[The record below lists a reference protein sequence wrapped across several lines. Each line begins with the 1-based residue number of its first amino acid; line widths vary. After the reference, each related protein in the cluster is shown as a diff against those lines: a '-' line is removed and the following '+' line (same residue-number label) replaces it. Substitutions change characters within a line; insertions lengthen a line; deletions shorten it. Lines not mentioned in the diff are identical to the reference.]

1 MQSVLQGIKVI
12 DFSRI
17 FAGPDA
23 AQTLGDLGADVIK
36 VEDPKGG
43 DGCRNLGTT
52 DPKHMGY
59 GPTFQAFNRNKRAMT
74 LDLKTAEGREIAK
87 RLMIEADVV
96 INNFRPRTM
105 EKFGLGYDDLK
116 VLNPRLIYCELN
128 AFGKTGPMAH
138 IGANDLQLQAH
149 SGLAAITGQPGEPPN
164 RAGSAIVDIHAG
176 LSLVAGI
183 LGALF
188 HRERMGEGQQVS
200 TSLLQSS
207 AHLMGYFYQE
217 YWQTGYVH
225 KAMGTANHL
234 SVPNQAFPTKNGYTV
249 VIAPTQEMYL
259 RCVEALEAPH
269 LLDPPFDTREGRM
282 KNREALVEVMSEVT
296 RQFTSEEIYERLGA
310 VKVNVAIVQD
320 VGQAA
325 NHPQLEAIGAIH
337 HVEVEGEP
345 RKFVASP
352 FTLSATPTEFRNPA
366 PRLGAD
372 TADILADLGYSSAE
386 IESFKAAKAI

>member
-1 MQSVLQGIKVI
+1 MSSVLAGIKVI

-23 AQTLGDLGADVIK
+23 AQTLGDMGADVIK
-36 VEDPKGG
+36 VEDRKTG
-43 DGCRNLGTT
+43 DGCRSLGTT
-52 DPKHMGY
+52 DPKLMGY
-59 GPTFQAFNRNKRAMT
+59 GPTFQAFNRNKRSIT
-74 LDLKTAEGREIAK
+74 LDLKTAEGRAVAL
-87 RLMIEADVV
+87 RLLAEADVA
-96 INNFRPRTM
+96 INNFRPGTM
-105 EKFGLGYDDLK
+105 ERFGLGYDDLK
-116 VLNPRLIYCELN
+116 TINPRLIHCELN
-128 AFGKTGPMAH
+128 AFGKTGPMSH

-183 LGALF
+183 LGALY
-188 HRERMGEGQQVS
+188 HRERTGEGQRVS

-217 YWQTGYVH
+217 YWVTGYVH
-225 KAMGTANHL
+225 KAMGTATHL
-234 SVPNQAFPTKNGYTV
+234 SVPNQAFPTRNGYTV
-249 VIAPTQEMYL
+249 IIAPTQEMYL
-259 RCVEALEAPH
+259 RCVAALEAPH
-269 LLDPPFDTREGRM
+269 LLDAPFDTREGRM
-282 KNREALVEVMSEVT
+282 QNREALIEVMSEVT
-296 RQFTSEEIYERLGA
+296 RQFTNEEIYDRLGA

-325 NHPQLEAIGAIH
+325 DHPQLDAIGGIH
-337 HVEVEGEP
+337 HVEIDGEE

-352 FTLSATPTEFRNPA
+352 FTLSATPTTFRTPA

-372 TADILADLGYSSAE
+372 TADVLAE
-386 IESFKAAKAI
+386 IGYGPDEIAGLKAAGAI